1 MFFWKGKK
9 LIKDSLKPKI
19 KLGITATIIAVI
31 IAFAIFTVM
40 KYQVEGEKKV
50 PFKIGKVIVISSAI
64 TTDDDG
70 TQSAENSENTENAG
84 SSTPEGEQT
93 ETNPEENY
101 IWNEKVVQTNDLYI
115 YLDKSED
122 YGKEDLIKSVKIE
135 NIQILK
141 NVKLGKIQVY
151 MPNSL
156 NDGFYKYTNDYL
168 VNSGLTYRGA
178 ATDNPKT
185 LEICNQGGGIYISF
199 SNLGLGNYKSNEDEV
214 IEQGGSILEKMNIS
228 EEDLKF
234 RVSFDLIIEVQ
245 DKSYKA
251 NLVLDLPE
259 EGVVG
264 QKETHREITDFKNV
278 IFKRL

>member
-1 MFFWKGKK
+1 M
-9 LIKDSLKPKI
+9 IKDSLKPRI
-19 KLGITATIIAVI
+19 KLGIAATIIAII

-50 PFKIGKVIVISSAI
+50 PFKIGKIIVISSAI
-64 TTDDDG
+64 TTDD
-70 TQSAENSENTENAG
+70 SSANNAENQENTE
-84 SSTPEGEQT
+84 T
-93 ETNPEENY
+93 EAQEENY

-122 YGKEDLIKSVKIE
+122 YGKDDIIKSVKIE

-141 NVKLGKIQVY
+141 NVGLGKIQVY

-156 NDGFYKYTNDYL
+156 NDGFYKYTNEFL
-168 VNSGLTYRGA
+168 VNSGLTYTGA
-178 ATDNPKT
+178 AADNPKT

-199 SNLGLGNYKSNEDEV
+199 ANLGLDNYKSNEAEV
-214 IEQGGSILEKMNIS
+214 IEQGGTILSQMNVS

-245 DKSYKA
+245 DKSYKT

-259 EGVVG
+259 QGVVG

>member
-1 MFFWKGKK
+1 MNCLSFWKGKS

-19 KLGITATIIAVI
+19 KLCIAMTIIAII

-50 PFKIGKVIVISSAI
+50 PFRIGKVIVISSAI
-64 TTDDDG
+64 TTDDD
-70 TQSAENSENTENAG
+70 SDNSEQED
-84 SSTPEGEQT
+84 
-93 ETNPEENY
+93 EENY

-122 YGKEDLIKSVKIE
+122 YGKDDIIRSVKIE
-135 NIQILK
+135 NIKILE
-141 NVKLGKIQVY
+141 NVKIGKIQVY

-156 NDGFYKYTNDYL
+156 NDGFYKYNNEYL
-168 VNSGLTYRGA
+168 VNTGLTYTGA
-178 ATDNPKT
+178 GTDNPKT
-185 LEICNQGGGIYISF
+185 LEVCNQGGGIYISF
-199 SNLGLGNYKSNEDEV
+199 ANVGVGNYKSNDDEV
-214 IEQGGSILEKMNIS
+214 IEQGGTILEKMNVS
-228 EEDLKF
+228 NDDLKF

-245 DKSYKA
+245 DKSYKT

-259 EGVVG
+259 DGIVG

>member
-1 MFFWKGKK
+1 M
-9 LIKDSLKPKI
+9 IKDSLKPKI
-19 KLGITATIIAVI
+19 KLCIAMTTIAII

-50 PFKIGKVIVISSAI
+50 PFRIGKVIVISSAI
-64 TTDDDG
+64 TTDDD
-70 TQSAENSENTENAG
+70 SAENHEQQEN
-84 SSTPEGEQT
+84 EQ
-93 ETNPEENY
+93 EENY

-122 YGKEDLIKSVKIE
+122 YGKDDIIKSVKIE
-135 NIQILK
+135 NIQILQ

-156 NDGFYKYTNDYL
+156 NDGLYKYTNEFL
-168 VNSGLTYRGA
+168 VNSGLTYTGA
-178 ATDNPKT
+178 AADNPKT
-185 LEICNQGGGIYISF
+185 LQICNQGGGIYISF
-199 SNLGLGNYKSNEDEV
+199 ANLGLENYKSNEDEV
-214 IEQGGSILEKMNIS
+214 IEQGGTILEKMNVS
-228 EEDLKF
+228 EDDLKF

-245 DKSYKA
+245 DKSYKT

-259 EGVVG
+259 EGIVG

>member
-1 MFFWKGKK
+1 MD

-19 KLGITATIIAVI
+19 KLCIAITIIAII
-31 IAFAIFTVM
+31 IAFALFTVM

-50 PFKIGKVIVISSAI
+50 PFRIGKVIVISSASTI
-64 TTDDDG
+64 YDD
-70 TQSAENSENTENAG
+70 TLENSEEEPNSENNEA
-84 SSTPEGEQT
+84 ENQ
-93 ETNPEENY
+93 PEENY
-101 IWNEKVVQTNDLYI
+101 IWNEKVAQTNDLYI

-122 YGKEDLIKSVKIE
+122 YGKDDIIKSVKIE
-135 NIQILK
+135 NIQILQ

-156 NDGFYKYTNDYL
+156 NDGFYKYSNEFL
-168 VNSGLTYRGA
+168 VNSALTYTGA
-178 ATDNPKT
+178 AADNPKT

-199 SNLGLGNYKSNEDEV
+199 ANLGLDNYKSNEDEE
-214 IEQGGSILEKMNIS
+214 IEQGGTILEKMNIQ

-234 RVSFDLIIEVQ
+234 RVSFDLVIEVQ

-259 EGVVG
+259 EGIVG
-264 QKETHREITDFKNV
+264 QKETHREITDFTNV